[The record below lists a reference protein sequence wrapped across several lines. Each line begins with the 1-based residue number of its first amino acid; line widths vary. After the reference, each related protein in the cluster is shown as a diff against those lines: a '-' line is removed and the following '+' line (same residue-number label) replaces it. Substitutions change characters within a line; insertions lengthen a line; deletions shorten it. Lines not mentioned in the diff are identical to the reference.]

1 MHMKICFAREHR
13 RSGFTLI
20 ELLVVIAIIAILAA
34 MLLPALAG
42 AKRKGQ
48 QAVCQNNLKQMALTE
63 NMYTQD
69 NGVSIPDQNAAG
81 SSGMW
86 EQNLAQ
92 YLSKATNVFLCPVT
106 TQPQLQ
112 QDNMWGNGGTPWCKA
127 DSKAPGLQCYFG
139 SFAMNGWLYNPDTGG
154 YGDYGAATTIIPGLL
169 GTSGYYRTE
178 ASIKYPIQTPT
189 FSDGVWVDGWPA
201 ETDAVNHNTYAAGS
215 NGNGGA
221 GTAHVGNEMAR
232 YAVARHSCNPYN
244 RSNTWGPGWTPNNP
258 PPKAS
263 VDIAFFDAHV
273 ENARLSTLWNFYW
286 HAGWKTSAVKIGF
299 Y

>member
-1 MHMKICFAREHR
+1 MKSPFTRPNR
-13 RSGFTLI
+13 RTGFTLI

-34 MLLPALAG
+34 MLLPALAS

-48 QAVCQNNLKQMALTE
+48 QAVCQNNLRQMALTE

-69 NGVSIPDQNAAG
+69 NGQSIPDKGPGG

-86 EQNLAQ
+86 EQNLST
-92 YLSKATNVFLCPVT
+92 YLSKATNVFICPVT
-106 TQPQLQ
+106 TQPQNQ
-112 QDNMWGNGGTPWCKA
+112 ADNMWGDGGTPWCKEGNDA
-127 DSKAPGLQCYFG
+127 NGNQQFYFG

-154 YGDYGAATTIIPGLL
+154 YGDYSATAALPNGQVGDT
-169 GTSGYYRTE
+169 GYYRTE

-215 NGNGGA
+215 NGNGGG

-232 YAVARHSCNPYN
+232 YAVARHSCNNFN
-244 RSNTWGPGWTPNNP
+244 RSNTWGPGWTPKNP
-258 PPKAS
+258 PSAAS
-263 VDIAFFDAHV
+263 VDIALFDAHV
-273 ENARLSTLWNFYW
+273 ENARLSTLYNYYW
-286 HAGWKTSAVKIGF
+286 HAGWKNSVVKVGF